1 MQRPRIAGILPCVI
15 GFLAV
20 ISLAACSSSGASAP
34 ASAGASAI
42 AEHSA
47 LPSASAM
54 MEHSAAPSASAMM
67 EHSAAPSV
75 AAPVSTGTFH
85 GVDGTAKGTV
95 ALFHKPDGTFA
106 ITFEDFSIA
115 SNAHTNVILVTNR
128 DVTKDGDVDK
138 TAIVDLGPL
147 KGTSGMQYFVVPPSA
162 DAMTYH
168 TVVLWNTEMTHP
180 IAAAPLQ

>member
-1 MQRPRIAGILPCVI
+1 MHRPRIANLQAGSV
-15 GFLAV
+15 GLAAV
-20 ISLAACSSSGASAP
+20 VLLAACSSAGASAP
-34 ASAGASAI
+34 ASAGASAM

-47 LPSASAM
+47 M
-54 MEHSAAPSASAMM
+54 PSASAMM

-75 AAPVSTGTFH
+75 AGPVSTGTFH
-85 GVDGTAKGTV
+85 AVDGTAKGTV

-115 SNAHTNVILVTNR
+115 SNAHTNVILVTNK

-147 KGTSGMQYFVVPPSA
+147 KGTGGMQDFVVPASA

-168 TVVLWNTEMTHP
+168 TVVLWDTEMTHP

>member
-1 MQRPRIAGILPCVI
+1 
-15 GFLAV
+15 
-20 ISLAACSSSGASAP
+20 
-34 ASAGASAI
+34 
-42 AEHSA
+42 
-47 LPSASAM
+47 M
-54 MEHSAAPSASAMM
+54 MEHSAAPSI
-67 EHSAAPSV
+67 

-85 GVDGTAKGTV
+85 AVDGTATGTV

-115 SNAHTNVILVTNR
+115 SNAHTNVILVTNK
-128 DVTKDGDVDK
+128 DVTKDGDIDK

-147 KGTSGMQYFVVPPSA
+147 KGTSGMQDFVVPASA

-168 TVVLWNTEMTHP
+168 TVVLWDTEMTHP

>member
-1 MQRPRIAGILPCVI
+1 MHRPRIAALQACSI
-15 GFLAV
+15 GLSAV
-20 ISLAACSSSGASAP
+20 VLVAACSSAGASAP
-34 ASAGASAI
+34 ASAGASAM
-42 AEHSA
+42 AELSAMPSASAMMEHSA
-47 LPSASAM
+47 EPSASAM
-54 MEHSAAPSASAMM
+54 MEHSAAPSI
-67 EHSAAPSV
+67 

-85 GVDGTAKGTV
+85 AVDGTATGAV

-115 SNAHTNVILVTNR
+115 SNAHTNVILVTNK

-147 KGTSGMQYFVVPPSA
+147 KGTSGMQDFVVPSSA

-168 TVVLWNTEMTHP
+168 TVVLWDTTMTHP